1 MSPSRSHWI
10 IGVSGDALRST
21 SCFIPVLTISPSSCC
36 LLLLVFVFVVMTTES
51 GPTCDLIEGL
61 SAAAEE
67 LLLPA
72 AVMRAE

>member
-1 MSPSRSHWI
+1 M
-10 IGVSGDALRST
+10 
-21 SCFIPVLTISPSSCC
+21 
-36 LLLLVFVFVVMTTES
+36 LVFVFVVMTTES

-72 AVMRAE
+72 AVIRAE